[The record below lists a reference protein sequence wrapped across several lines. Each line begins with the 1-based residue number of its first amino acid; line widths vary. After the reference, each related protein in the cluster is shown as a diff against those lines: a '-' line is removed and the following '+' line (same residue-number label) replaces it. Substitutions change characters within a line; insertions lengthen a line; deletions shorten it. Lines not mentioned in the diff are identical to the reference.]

1 MINNDFMNYFL
12 GLGFGLIFIIGAI
25 LIAFYVL
32 YVVSLWKL
40 FKKAG
45 KNGWEALIPFYNTFV
60 LIQIS
65 ELNWWY
71 FLIILACDLI
81 DIEGLNT
88 LLSVIS
94 MIVYGFC
101 FYNIAQKT
109 NQNKKL
115 YAILGLFFSNI
126 LVMIL
131 GLSSNI
137 KWDSSVKVSKN
148 GLIKDD
154 NVTDKKENSSN
165 EKYCLSCGKKL
176 NENDKFCTN
185 CGNKISE

>member
-1 MINNDFMNYFL
+1 MIDNSFIDYFL
-12 GLGFGLIFIIGAI
+12 GLSLGLIFIFVVII
-25 LIAFYVL
+25 LVFYVL

-60 LIQIS
+60 LIEIS

-71 FLIILACDLI
+71 FLIILACNLI
-81 DIEGLNT
+81 NIEGLDT
-88 LLSVIS
+88 LLSVIR

-131 GLSSNI
+131 GLSSSI

-154 NVTDKKENSSN
+154 DMNTKESSN
-165 EKYCLSCGKKL
+165 NERYCLSCGKKL
-176 NENDKFCTN
+176 NSNDKFCTN
-185 CGNKISE
+185 CGKKIDE